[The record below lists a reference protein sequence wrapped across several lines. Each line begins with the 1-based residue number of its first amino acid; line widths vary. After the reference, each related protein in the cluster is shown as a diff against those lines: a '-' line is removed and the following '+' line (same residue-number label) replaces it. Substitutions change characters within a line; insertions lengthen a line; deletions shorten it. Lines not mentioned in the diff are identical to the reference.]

1 MYQKIKSAL
10 TATALLHLTA
20 CASSTKSTLFGAGA
34 GAAAGGAIGALIDPG
49 PKGQGRI
56 KNAYVGAAAGAVLG
70 GAAGFLVHDSIEA
83 RESAAREKA
92 KSEGMLK
99 AVQSGANGAPP
110 NLVPAKV
117 EIRFVEDQ
125 VKGNVF
131 VPAHFE
137 YVILEPA
144 RWSN

>member
-1 MYQKIKSAL
+1 MES
-10 TATALLHLTA
+10 
-20 CASSTKSTLFGAGA
+20 
-34 GAAAGGAIGALIDPG
+34 
-49 PKGQGRI
+49 R
-56 KNAYVGAAAGAVLG
+56 
-70 GAAGFLVHDSIEA
+70 EA
-83 RESAAREKA
+83 AAREKA
-92 KSEGMLK
+92 RSDGMLK
-99 AVQSGANGAPP
+99 AVQSGSAGAPP

-117 EIRFVEDQ
+117 EVRFVEDQ

>member
-1 MYQKIKSAL
+1 MCRQLLTVVAL
-10 TATALLHLTA
+10 AIATQVTA
-20 CASSTKSTLFGAGA
+20 CASKGKSMLFGAGT
-34 GAAAGGAIGALIDPG
+34 GAAAGGAIGALVDPG
-49 PKGQGRI
+49 PSGRGRI

-70 GAAGFLVHDSIEA
+70 GAAGLLVHDSMESREA
-83 RESAAREKA
+83 AAREKA
-92 KSEGMLK
+92 RSDGMLK
-99 AVQSGANGAPP
+99 AVQSGSAGAPP

-117 EIRFVEDQ
+117 EVRFVEDQ

>member
-1 MYQKIKSAL
+1 MYQQMRLIVAL
-10 TATALLHLTA
+10 GLATQIAA
-20 CASSTKSTLFGAGA
+20 CASTGKSVLFGAGT
-34 GAAAGGAIGALIDPG
+34 GAAAGGAIGALVDPG
-49 PKGQGRI
+49 PSGRGRI

-70 GAAGFLVHDSIEA
+70 GAAGLLVHDTIES
-83 RESAAREKA
+83 REAAAREKA
-92 KSEGMLK
+92 KSDGMLK
-99 AVQSGANGAPP
+99 AIQGGGSGSPP